1 MTNNPVLRECT
12 LGFFYSFP
20 SIIFAIATWALNFK
34 CMSTL
39 SNSALVQKIFKKCKV
54 LQQPI
59 INLIIQI
66 KRDLPAAVFL
76 LHS

>member
-20 SIIFAIATWALNFK
+20 SIIFPSATWALNFK
-34 CMSTL
+34 YMSTL